1 MRKILSILSVL
12 SLVGCGAPDLGDPS
26 WQHSTW
32 CADSA
37 IATESQNAAELWHVS
52 AERVELRIVAAGSE
66 CDGVIELNSGKGNA
80 ADAIPGRI
88 RILPRADWADY
99 RTSFIAHEL
108 GHHLLGPAYGGA
120 DPYHP
125 TNDESLMFHDSTT
138 LNITAQ
144 DVALLP

>member
-1 MRKILSILSVL
+1 MTRLVVIA
-12 SLVGCGAPDLGDPS
+12 SLLTLACGAPDLGDPS

-37 IATESQNAAELWHVS
+37 IATESQNAAELWHAS
-52 AERVELRIVAAGSE
+52 AERVELRIVASGSE
-66 CDGVIELNSGKGNA
+66 CDGVIELADTRDENA
-80 ADAIPGRI
+80 GDTIPGRI

-99 RTSFIAHEL
+99 RTSFIAHEF

-125 TNDESLMFHDSTT
+125 TDEASLMFHDSTT